1 MSRQAFQERQEIK
14 MKQENRNKK
23 ILAAL
28 MALTMT
34 AAMMTSCGNKKQ
46 DDESNT
52 SDALPTDA
60 QTFEIVPT
68 DADTTADETD
78 AVSTDDELSDA
89 EDDADINVLQEG
101 KNEIVQKVEGY
112 NGKARRSVF
121 RLEDQTADAWGSCFT
136 DDDYIDARS
145 FARDQD
151 LHITVTFEYID
162 FFKQQLESGATD
174 LNKTAIM
181 ITPCHANGRAKFA
194 NVKGAMITE
203 YPNAAD
209 FPAAG
214 SWGSEN
220 SEWVQVNGEDLA
232 TPASVKSAESIE
244 DKKAKKTALD
254 MPEIFVRS
262 DGFIRVTDKEVRK
275 IEFTIPAEEVNKM
288 LDGIYGAPEIS
299 DDGEYNDYND
309 YDNGYTDYNNG
320 YTDYNNGYTDYNNGY
335 TDYNNG
341 YNDYG
346 YNGYG
351 MGGAD
356 DYLVDGTW
364 DYTDSAAD
372 TTGYYTTDSVTDSD
386 ADSSSE
392 ADTAAPAPADW
403 DGIFLQLGGNIYIT
417 KISIDQGN
425 VFLNSTMNKS
435 LS

>member
-1 MSRQAFQERQEIK
+1 
-14 MKQENRNKK
+14 MKQEKRNKK

-34 AAMMTSCGNKKQ
+34 ATMMASCGNKKQ

-52 SDALPTDA
+52 SDTLPTDA
-60 QTFEIVPT
+60 QTVETVPT
-68 DADTTADETD
+68 DAETTADETD
-78 AVSTDDELSDA
+78 TVPTDDEITNA
-89 EDDADINVLQEG
+89 EDEGDSNELQEG
-101 KNEIVQKVEGY
+101 KNEIVKKVEGY

-194 NVKGAMITE
+194 DVKGAMLTE

-209 FPAAG
+209 FPASG

-220 SEWVQVNGEDLA
+220 SDWVQVNGEDLA
-232 TPASVKSAESIE
+232 TPASVKRADEIE

-254 MPEIFVRS
+254 MPEVFVRN
-262 DGFIRVTDKEVRK
+262 DGFIRVTNKEVKK

-288 LDGIYGAPEIS
+288 LDGIYGPPEVSDDEYS
-299 DDGEYNDYND
+299 DDG

-341 YNDYG
+341 YTDYNNGYTDYGYNDYG

-356 DYLVDGTW
+356 DYLVNGNW

-372 TTGYYTTDSVTDSD
+372 TTGYYTTDSVTDSVTDSD
-386 ADSSSE
+386 ADSSAAE
-392 ADTAAPAPADW
+392 TPAPAPADW

-425 VFLNSTMNKS
+425 IFLNSTMNKS